1 MKSSLLYVMRR
12 VLQNTRGNLFPNLA
26 TIGIIAISILI
37 FSAFTLISVNLTSFL
52 KVWEDKIEVMVYLE
66 KGVPLNKVEEL
77 LKYTRQLKG
86 VAEVKYISPFDA
98 MAFLESKMGGQKSLL
113 QGIQPEVLPPSF
125 EIQLQKEYRNSV
137 KLKEV
142 IFQLKQVPQFEEIQY
157 GQEWVETFSGLVH
170 MVRLTQWVLGGL
182 FLFAI
187 IFITSNVLQL
197 TIAYRHEEIEIMH
210 IVGASPAFIQ
220 IPFYAEGLIQ
230 GLLGG
235 GVAIFFLYLLYKS
248 FLLYIPPSIQI
259 WLARIPILFL
269 PPWTLLWIL
278 IGGMVLGFFGSFI
291 AAMRFLRYNV

>member
-1 MKSSLLYVMRR
+1 MKSFFLYVMRR
-12 VLQNTRGNLFPNLA
+12 VFQNTKGNLFPNLA

-37 FSAFTLISVNLTSFL
+37 FSAFTLISINLTSFL
-52 KVWEDKIEVMVYLE
+52 KVWEDQIEVMVYLE
-66 KGVPLNKVEEL
+66 KGVPLNEVEEL

-86 VAEVKYISPFDA
+86 VEKVRYISPFDA
-98 MAFLESKMGGQKSLL
+98 MTFLEFKLGDQKSLL

-125 EIQLQKEYRNSV
+125 EIRLEKEYRNSI
-137 KLKEV
+137 KIKEV
-142 IFQLKQVPQFEEIQY
+142 ISQLKQVPQFEEIQY

-170 MVRLTQWVLGGL
+170 MVGLTQWILGGL

-197 TIAYRHEEIEIMH
+197 TIASRHEEIEIMH
-210 IVGASPAFIQ
+210 IVGANPAFIQ
-220 IPFYAEGLIQ
+220 IPFYAEGIIQ

-235 GVAIFFLYLLYKS
+235 GVAIFFLYLLHKS

-259 WLARIPILFL
+259 WLARIPVSFL
-269 PPWTLLWIL
+269 PLWTILWIL

-291 AAMRFLRYNV
+291 AAMRFLKYHG